1 MSPDA
6 DMDIWTSLTVMMF
19 AYILGPIVFGIS
31 GLFLSAIVLVLL
43 THYFMIVVP
52 RLTQD
57 LSRDQGMSEA
67 QAADGTHFSIC
78 IIVVSLSSN
87 NSIILAFAFALT
99 PSSMY
104 FEQYFSIIRST
115 ARSSV

>member
-1 MSPDA
+1 MILDYIKNYNNIIIGLMSPDA

-57 LSRDQGMSEA
+57 LSRDQGMSE
-67 QAADGTHFSIC
+67 
-78 IIVVSLSSN
+78 V
-87 NSIILAFAFALT
+87 
-99 PSSMY
+99 PK
-104 FEQYFSIIRST
+104 
-115 ARSSV
+115 